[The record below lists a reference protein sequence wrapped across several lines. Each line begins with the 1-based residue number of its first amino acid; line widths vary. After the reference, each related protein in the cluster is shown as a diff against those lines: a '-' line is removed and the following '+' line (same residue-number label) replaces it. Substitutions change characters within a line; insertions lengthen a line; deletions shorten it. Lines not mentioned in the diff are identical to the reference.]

1 MAITV
6 NSATLTHGQT
16 SAPGRWVKLNVD
28 LDNSYPTGGYDVS
41 DQLENGT
48 VRYSE
53 SVFAY
58 DGSVLNLL
66 KVDESGMLVAYVVTN
81 GEQGAEVAATTDL
94 SGVTGK
100 EINVWVD

>member
-6 NSATLTHGQT
+6 NSATLSHGLT
-16 SAPGRWVKLNVD
+16 KAPGRWVKLNVD
-28 LDNSYPTGGYDVS
+28 LDAAYPTGGYDVS
-41 DQLENGT
+41 GSLANGT

-58 DGSVLNLL
+58 DGAVLNLL
-66 KVDESGMLVAYVVTN
+66 KVDANGMLVAYVVTN
-81 GEQGAEVAATTDL
+81 GEQGAQVANGVDL
-94 SGVTGK
+94 SGITGK

>member
-6 NSATLTHGQT
+6 NSATLTSAQT
-16 SAPGRWVKLNVD
+16 KAPSRWAKLNVD
-28 LDNSYPTGGYDVS
+28 LDAAYPTGGYDIS

-58 DGSVLNLL
+58 DGSVLNIL
-66 KVDESGMLVAYVVTN
+66 KVDENGMLKAYVATN
-81 GEQGAEVAATTDL
+81 GEQGAEVANGVDL
-94 SGVTGK
+94 SGITGK
-100 EINVWVD
+100 EINVFCE